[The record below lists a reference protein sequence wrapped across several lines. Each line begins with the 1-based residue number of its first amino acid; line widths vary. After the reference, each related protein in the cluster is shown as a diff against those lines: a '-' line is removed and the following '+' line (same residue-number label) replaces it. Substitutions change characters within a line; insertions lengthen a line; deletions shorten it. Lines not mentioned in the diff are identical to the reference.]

1 MQYKQNFVGQADY
14 PWSKKFGN
22 FVKKDQ
28 IFISLEN
35 VPDSFDASMEEKCF
49 NMINGV
55 LPNNYDLNTD
65 WSVCASTQRDAGW
78 WKKIIPSS
86 FTTVSLMK
94 ISQKRFVFA
103 FEK

>member
-1 MQYKQNFVGQADY
+1 MATRVDGSKGSSITMQYKQNFVGEADY

-78 WKKIIPSS
+78 
-86 FTTVSLMK
+86 
-94 ISQKRFVFA
+94 
-103 FEK
+103 